1 MKELVMQIMVQ
12 VLEVLAVATKWIKQR
27 PASELVVIN
36 IIWWSTESQSE
47 KFVKRLVGRT
57 DIEDAMKKL
66 DKLTQEE
73 ALMASAGSLE
83 LLRVVDNKMDT
94 VIDGAKV
101 SACSSS

>member
-1 MKELVMQIMVQ
+1 MKELVVQIMVQ

-27 PASELVVIN
+27 PASELVVVN
-36 IIWWSTESQSE
+36 TSIWWSTESQSE

-73 ALMASAGSLE
+73 ALMASVGSLE
-83 LLRVVDNKMDT
+83 LLRGVDDKMDT

-101 SACSSS
+101 SACS